1 MNATPCVTTPDAFQH
16 PLLEDG
22 VPHSDN
28 QAQRADY
35 CRRLER
41 AARLCANCPLFEA
54 CLYSSVVEHD
64 VAGVAAGT
72 TEPQRRRIRRL
83 LDVRTAAEDLDDL
96 SGVARGGRL
105 VSHEEVLRLRRANP
119 DASLYLIANWLG
131 CSLSTV
137 KRHLRRARQAADT
150 ASASDTGR
158 PSMAAVLQAHAAVTG
173 ARSASRVA

>member
-1 MNATPCVTTPDAFQH
+1 MIATPCVTTPDAFQH

-22 VPHSDN
+22 APHSDN
-28 QAQRADY
+28 PGQRADY

-41 AARLCANCPLFEA
+41 AARLCATCPLFEA
-54 CLYSSVVEHD
+54 CLYTSVVDHD

-83 LDVRTAAEDLDDL
+83 LDVRTATEDLDDL
-96 SGVARGGRL
+96 TGVVRGSRI

-119 DASLYLIANWLG
+119 DASLEAIANWLG

-137 KRHLRRARQAADT
+137 KRHLRRARQASGVVVATDVE
-150 ASASDTGR
+150 R
-158 PSMAAVLQAHAAVTG
+158 PSMEAVLQAHATVTG
-173 ARSASRVA
+173 VRSASRVA